1 MRARSVHTTS
11 RLLQRD
17 RRERELTPERSL
29 DLNMMG
35 QFQFDDVPTFGH
47 MRLQKQREMLAYYRL
62 MANEFPKLKGTYVS
76 TYADLHEPFQ
86 PPAASSFLT
95 FKFTHYQ
102 GEEHPDASKVVLTL
116 PVRDLFQ
123 SKALTSMAAK
133 HKFLL
138 LAGPRWQPP
147 TASLVER
154 WNAAKQ
160 SGDKTWEALASESD
174 LGTVK
179 IASKTY
185 PNESQNMKWC
195 SDVLDKMV
203 SEANVRTVGGMIR
216 LTIQAEPSF
225 ADVPLDVRPYVKRT
239 SRGGRTPRPTKAD
252 FPAEWL

>member
-1 MRARSVHTTS
+1 MWARTAIAQAPRSMRARSVHTTS

-62 MANEFPKLKGTYVS
+62 MANEFPKLK
-76 TYADLHEPFQ
+76 DLHEPFQ

-203 SEANVRTVGGMIR
+203 SEAN
-216 LTIQAEPSF
+216 AEPSF